1 MEDQSEEYEV
11 EKILGKRQVK
21 CGRNRTIITQYLV
34 KWKGYQD
41 YDNTWEP
48 I

>member
-11 EKILGKRQVK
+11 ERILDKRQVRR
-21 CGRNRTIITQYLV
+21 GRSRTLNTQYLV
-34 KWKGYQD
+34 KWKGYND